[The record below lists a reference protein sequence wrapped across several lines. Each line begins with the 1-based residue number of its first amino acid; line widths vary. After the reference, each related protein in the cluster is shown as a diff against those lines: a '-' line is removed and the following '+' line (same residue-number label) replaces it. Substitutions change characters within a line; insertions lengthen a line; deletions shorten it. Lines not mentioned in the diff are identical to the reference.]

1 MDKSNIFRLLAVV
14 ILSSLTTYFLY
25 RSQIINVSK
34 RPITVSFTAR
44 GNVDSPFALYYTEDD
59 SESFSEEKKAF
70 SENSLK
76 TENTKFDIQL
86 PCTHVAQIRVDF
98 FEKPGVV
105 YISDI
110 SIKGDKKILFTYN
123 DVKITNDLT
132 FEQVPEGIKITSDK
146 IDPFIIIPD
155 LNINQSA
162 WFVWITGL
170 IAWVLLSLLYWC
182 ILRYMYRKMNTGN
195 EAFLLLILLMLFVP
209 RFFVSEETVSVVEKR
224 TLTEKP
230 KLNFKEDMKGYGG
243 NYEKW
248 FNDHFFLREE
258 LQSLHDG
265 ILNVFNGS
273 QGRLYKDAFV
283 GEDQWMFL
291 RKYNGF
297 ENYANVNLF
306 TKEELES
313 VSLYLQYLEQCC
325 TQKGMKFYFVIV
337 PDKEKVYGEYYKYVE
352 KVNPDSLGRA
362 QQLIKYLK
370 KNTDLKCLS
379 LHDRLIKEKDK
390 DLLYYKQGTHWT
402 ELGAYYGV
410 DELLSFISSD
420 MELNRSS
427 IASLD
432 SMLKLDG
439 DILGLCPGYK
449 KQDEHYYKTP
459 VLNAESSVSF
469 EDVYYHYRCP
479 SRQGKITVLGDSFGF
494 LLTKYLSYS
503 FGESQLS
510 LHARR
515 GSFFV
520 PKEEIDT
527 LNSDCVV
534 YEVVER
540 SLPQLTIPERLW
552 R

>member
-59 SESFSEEKKAF
+59 TESFSEEKKAF

-86 PCTHVAQIRVDF
+86 PCTHVSQIRVDF
-98 FEKPGVV
+98 FEKPGDV

-123 DVKITNDLT
+123 DVKITNDLI

-162 WFVWITGL
+162 WFVWITVL
-170 IAWVLLSLLYWC
+170 IAWLLLFLLYWC

-230 KLNFKEDMKGYGG
+230 KLNFKEDMKEYGG

-273 QGRLYKDAFV
+273 QGRLYKD
-283 GEDQWMFL
+283 GY
-291 RKYNGF
+291 R
-297 ENYANVNLF
+297 
-306 TKEELES
+306 
-313 VSLYLQYLEQCC
+313 
-325 TQKGMKFYFVIV
+325 
-337 PDKEKVYGEYYKYVE
+337 
-352 KVNPDSLGRA
+352 
-362 QQLIKYLK
+362 
-370 KNTDLKCLS
+370 
-379 LHDRLIKEKDK
+379 RL
-390 DLLYYKQGTHWT
+390 
-402 ELGAYYGV
+402 
-410 DELLSFISSD
+410 
-420 MELNRSS
+420 
-427 IASLD
+427 
-432 SMLKLDG
+432 
-439 DILGLCPGYK
+439 
-449 KQDEHYYKTP
+449 
-459 VLNAESSVSF
+459 
-469 EDVYYHYRCP
+469 
-479 SRQGKITVLGDSFGF
+479 
-494 LLTKYLSYS
+494 
-503 FGESQLS
+503 
-510 LHARR
+510 
-515 GSFFV
+515 
-520 PKEEIDT
+520 
-527 LNSDCVV
+527 
-534 YEVVER
+534 
-540 SLPQLTIPERLW
+540 
-552 R
+552 